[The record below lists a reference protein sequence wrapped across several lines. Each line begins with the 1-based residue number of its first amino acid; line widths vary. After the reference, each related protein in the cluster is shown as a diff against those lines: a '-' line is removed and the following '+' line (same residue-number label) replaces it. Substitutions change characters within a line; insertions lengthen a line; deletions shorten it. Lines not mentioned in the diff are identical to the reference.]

1 MPDKINKFLLLVLL
15 VVCGVTY
22 FQRNNYKSVDEIA
35 PETLSEPLQR
45 QLYTPDHIVFVRDGY
60 KFDVTPLYDYKL
72 SGLLVS
78 KMGYRFF
85 SIYKYDSIF
94 PFDVC
99 VIWGSNVKRKV
110 YKKKT
115 IKFSQDCRWCNVS
128 WNEPD
133 VDFDFTEIS
142 NNTIISCEDY
152 GIEVISGENSTIIY
166 NTISTCIGH
175 AILLGE
181 EATNFEIFYN
191 SFNNNGVDCQL
202 CDSGTSNIVSQNYYD
217 DWTAPDD
224 NSDGYVDVPY
234 DISGIAENQDLYP
247 LVEAGVIPELPSST
261 TTTNTTTNSG
271 EQNENLLIQVAI
283 VGGAIAII
291 VVLVGIYTLK
301 RS

>member
-142 NNTIISCEDY
+142 NNHLLINNREIEGKIKSLVQGDQIQILGRLVNVKAFKVNTKDTSSPEEISWRTSTTRTDSGAGACE
-152 GIEVISGENSTIIY
+152 IIY
-166 NTISTCIGH
+166 VDKIK
-175 AILLGE
+175 ILKK
-181 EATNFEIFYN
+181 AN
-191 SFNNNGVDCQL
+191 
-202 CDSGTSNIVSQNYYD
+202 
-217 DWTAPDD
+217 
-224 NSDGYVDVPY
+224 
-234 DISGIAENQDLYP
+234 
-247 LVEAGVIPELPSST
+247 VIPSLVYQISFYC
-261 TTTNTTTNSG
+261 
-271 EQNENLLIQVAI
+271 LIALVAI
-283 VGGAIAII
+283 N
-291 VVLVGIYTLK
+291 VLRFLWQLFF
-301 RS
+301 R